1 MPTLTTSIQHSTGSP
16 SHSNRTRKRNK
27 TGREEVKLSLFADN
41 MIFYRENPKASTV
54 KILEIINEFIKV
66 AGYKINVQKS
76 LSFLYTN
83 NEIS

>member
-1 MPTLTTSIQHSTGSP
+1 MEVLDRVIRQEHQIKIIQTGI
-16 SHSNRTRKRNK
+16 
-27 TGREEVKLSLFADN
+27 EEVKLSLFADN